1 MAIFRDANQVDMGP
15 DLHSGPLHLGDVPS
29 PHNGY
34 CSDPVI
40 NVFGEDRWSADL
52 DQHCFVKLIINDIDV

>member
-1 MAIFRDANQVDMGP
+1 MITFGDAIQVDLGP
-15 DLHSGPLHLGDVPS
+15 DWHSGPLHLGDFPG

-52 DQHCFVKLIINDIDV
+52 YQHCFVKRLTNDIDV

>member
-1 MAIFRDANQVDMGP
+1 MGP
-15 DLHSGPLHLGDVPS
+15 DLHRGPFHRGDFPG

-52 DQHCFVKLIINDIDV
+52 YKNCFVNLIIK

>member
-1 MAIFRDANQVDMGP
+1 MTIFLDANQVDVGA
-15 DLHSGPLHLGDVPS
+15 DLHSGRDVPG

-52 DQHCFVKLIINDIDV
+52 DQHCFVKFIINDIDV